1 MLNQFGEY
9 VNELSMWRRK
19 KDDVVA
25 VGIISDNDNVKE
37 DDGGICSNDKEST
50 RIESSSMTM
59 NVYSFFAFGP

>member
-1 MLNQFGEY
+1 M
-9 VNELSMWRRK
+9 
-19 KDDVVA
+19 VA